1 MNAGK
6 IEAIDMHIDRIVKYI
21 DYTECLM
28 KILYEFIE
36 NIENEEIRKYKLY
49 YLALI
54 IYKYIKY
61 LKMCIYNM
69 HIDWE
74 FYENR
79 HNIKKAASAGGN
91 C

>member
-1 MNAGK
+1 MNIGK
-6 IEAIDMHIDRIVKYI
+6 IQSMDMHIERIVKYI

-36 NIENEEIRKYKLY
+36 NIEN
-49 YLALI
+49 LALI
-54 IYKYIKY
+54 IYKYTKY

-79 HNIKKAASAGGN
+79 HNIKKASAGFN